1 MQDPGGVMVWLAENI
16 QACLRIFRRTQ
27 HQWLVRDILHQ
38 PQGVYSVFVPW
49 PAFTGLIR
57 PIRGRI
63 RRTCPLAHWRNRG
76 EVNVLTHAV
85 PWSFTMRQSAP
96 PRIDTL
102 LAFYILLLTIWIFQV
117 LLESLKIHRGLPR
130 SNLSDAENTPKWPCF
145 VKIIEKF
152 FPGRPTRGAMVG
164 RPDTLWSVVQAPYGR
179 STTDLMVGRPS
190 GRWMKWTKNWVVGQW
205 FFAQKGQNVQFW
217 FSRLQVEVAK
227 IQLSFW

>member
-1 MQDPGGVMVWLAENI
+1 MQDPGRMMVWLAENI
-16 QACLRIFRRTQ
+16 QACLR
-27 HQWLVRDILHQ
+27 
-38 PQGVYSVFVPW
+38 VFL
-49 PAFTGLIR
+49 AATTSKARKRHLASTA
-57 PIRGRI
+57 RGFY
-63 RRTCPLAHWRNRG
+63 CFCLMSHWRNRG

-85 PWSFTMRQSAP
+85 HWSFTAHQSTP

-102 LAFYILLLTIWIFQV
+102 LAICIILLTIWIFQV
-117 LLESLKIHRGLPR
+117 LLESFKIHRGRPR
-130 SNLSDAENTPKWPCF
+130 SNLSDAENSPKWPWF
-145 VKIIEKF
+145 VKIIEIF
-152 FPGRPTRGAMVG
+152 FPGRSTIGALVG

-190 GRWMKWTKNWVVGQW
+190 DIWIKWTKNRVVGQW

>member
-1 MQDPGGVMVWLAENI
+1 MVWLAENI

-27 HQWLVRDILHQ
+27 HQWLARDILHQ
-38 PQGVYSVFVPW
+38 PQGVFYCFCLMS
-49 PAFTGLIR
+49 
-57 PIRGRI
+57 
-63 RRTCPLAHWRNRG
+63 HWRNRG

-85 PWSFTMRQSAP
+85 PWSFTEHRSAP
-96 PRIDTL
+96 PCIDTL
-102 LAFYILLLTIWIFQV
+102 LAFWILLLTIWIFQV
-117 LLESLKIHRGLPR
+117 LLESLKIHRGRPR
-130 SNLSDAENTPKWPCF
+130 SNLSDVENSPKWPWF

-152 FPGRPTRGAMVG
+152 FPGRSTIGALVG

-190 GRWMKWTKNWVVGQW
+190 DFWMKWAKNWVVGQW

>member
-1 MQDPGGVMVWLAENI
+1 MDARTWRGDDVADWKYPSLLEDFQTDTASMARKRHLAST
-16 QACLRIFRRTQ
+16 ARGFYCFCLM
-27 HQWLVRDILHQ
+27 
-38 PQGVYSVFVPW
+38 S
-49 PAFTGLIR
+49 
-57 PIRGRI
+57 
-63 RRTCPLAHWRNRG
+63 HWRNRG

-85 PWSFTMRQSAP
+85 PWSFMLHRSAP
-96 PRIDTL
+96 PCIDTL
-102 LAFYILLLTIWIFQV
+102 LAFCILLLTIWIFQV
-117 LLESLKIHRGLPR
+117 LLESLKIHRGRPR
-130 SNLSDAENTPKWPCF
+130 SNLSDVENSPKWPWF

-152 FPGRPTRGAMVG
+152 FPGRPTIGAMVG

-190 GRWMKWTKNWVVGQW
+190 ELWMKWAKNRVVGQW

>member
-1 MQDPGGVMVWLAENI
+1 MDARPWRGDGVADWKYPSLLEDFQTGTASMARKRHLAST
-16 QACLRIFRRTQ
+16 ARGFYCFCLM
-27 HQWLVRDILHQ
+27 
-38 PQGVYSVFVPW
+38 S
-49 PAFTGLIR
+49 
-57 PIRGRI
+57 
-63 RRTCPLAHWRNRG
+63 HWRNRG

-85 PWSFTMRQSAP
+85 PWSFTVHRSAP
-96 PRIDTL
+96 TYIDTL

-117 LLESLKIHRGLPR
+117 LLESLKIHRGRPR
-130 SNLSDAENTPKWPCF
+130 SNLSDAENSPKWPLF

-152 FPGRPTRGAMVG
+152 FPGRSTRGAMVG
-164 RPDTLWSVVQAPYGR
+164 RPDTLWSVVQAPHGR

-190 GRWMKWTKNWVVGQW
+190 DIWMKWTKNWVVGQW